1 MKCVKADSAL
11 AAGGQHHHHV
21 EQQQGPFEFR
31 KILKPASRNTSRS
44 DDSWPQSSSSE
55 AGAGDEDG
63 GPFDFRR
70 LLRRTNNAPTDTLK
84 RLRAGTALSAAS
96 STSV

>member
-1 MKCVKADSAL
+1 MP
-11 AAGGQHHHHV
+11 AATV
-21 EQQQGPFEFR
+21 DQGPFEFR
-31 KILKPASRNTSRS
+31 KILKPSTSRNTSRS
-44 DDSWPQSSSSE
+44 DDSWLH
-55 AGAGDEDG
+55 GDADSTASDGG

-84 RLRAGTALSAAS
+84 RLRGVGTAFSASSAS